1 MVHCSS
7 LAVKGDVTLSGSV
20 SATAAFLRHPHR
32 EQACAPLPI
41 HIAWNTAKINHKHYS
56 NAVRKKITII
66 TLLVSENKQNPF
78 QIDAC

>member
-41 HIAWNTAKINHKHYS
+41 HIAWNTAKTNITPMMS
-56 NAVRKKITII
+56 EKITII

>member
-7 LAVKGDVTLSGSV
+7 LAVKGDVTLSDSV

-56 NAVRKKITII
+56 NGVRKNRNHYSTGVRK
-66 TLLVSENKQNPF
+66 
-78 QIDAC
+78 